1 MVRELLLVSDID
13 SGEQQKKIYQISN
26 NTTIKLMMLAFG
38 ASHECVLEQK
48 MEHNTR
54 SLWDITQNFGI
65 RLDLL
70 GTQEMTFCKMAL
82 TSYME

>member
-1 MVRELLLVSDID
+1 
-13 SGEQQKKIYQISN
+13 
-26 NTTIKLMMLAFG
+26 MMLAFG

-70 GTQEMTFCKMAL
+70 GTQNGLDFIYGVKYCAL
-82 TSYME
+82 VRTNYCSRAGFVVASFMSHTH